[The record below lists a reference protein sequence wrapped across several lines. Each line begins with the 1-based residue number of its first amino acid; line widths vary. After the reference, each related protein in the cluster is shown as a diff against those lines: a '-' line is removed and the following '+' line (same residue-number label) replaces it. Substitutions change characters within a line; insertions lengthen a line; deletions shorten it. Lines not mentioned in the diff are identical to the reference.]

1 MEKYQQEL
9 FNKLAAYNNND
20 IKLTMA
26 MGRQAGKSL
35 YGLLMDHAPFVVLE
49 DHWEWPN
56 HKRVDVILPIANWIE
71 QQDIT
76 QWKPD
81 TNCARYDRY
90 IITPEL
96 LTLLQLKFS

>member
-1 MEKYQQEL
+1 MKPYQQEL
-9 FNKLAAYNNND
+9 FNKLAAYCNND

-26 MGRQAGKSL
+26 MGRQSGKSMYRAL
-35 YGLLMDHAPFVVLE
+35 IVPPGFVVLE
-49 DHWEWPN
+49 DHWEYPN
-56 HKRVDVILPIANWIE
+56 HKRVDVNIHISAWIE

-81 TNCARYDRY
+81 TNCVRYDRY

-96 LTLLQLKFS
+96 LTMLTLKFS